1 MKYPISFE
9 KTTAFI
15 CVTTL
20 FVTLSQ
26 PLYATEAAGEE
37 TGTSSD
43 NTIEHTTPETS
54 QTGPSASETDEN
66 SITANSDS
74 SETEPSETESD
85 TNTETQES
93 SDTES
98 RSAEPATEGIA
109 IDPANFPDPVFRTY
123 VSAHFDTDKDNILTN
138 QEREAVTNI
147 QINDQALGSL
157 EGIRYFPNLETLN
170 CYSQALSSI
179 NVSENIHLKTLISH
193 YNYSLTS
200 LILGSK
206 PELTYLDCY
215 GTNLSSLDISQ
226 APALETMIC
235 TSTPLQSLDVSHNT
249 RLRTLQCSNTYI
261 ATLDIA
267 NLSELVEL
275 QAFRMPLTQLDI
287 RNNPKLQLLWVNWTK
302 LTSLDTSNNPELTD
316 LLVYDTPIQTLDLTN
331 NPKLSSLVA
340 AYTPGE
346 NNFCYINLPSGQ
358 TGYAELPAQN
368 TLYLDTNST
377 TIDLEARFPG
387 MKTDHISDLKG
398 AVLNGSRLSGYH
410 NGTPVTYTY
419 DCGQGRTIEVAIH
432 INTTQIKPNL
442 SIVRNLSKIYD
453 GNPVSLEKKDLDM
466 DGADGP
472 LTIEWYKEQQDDL
485 VLLEQ
490 PPADAGRYV
499 VKVTMAAT
507 ETSTQ
512 AQTSQRFTIAQQ
524 PNYWIEDPHMPS
536 HTYDGQAPEPQA
548 RPNTGTVQFSYS
560 TSQDGPWQDEP
571 FINAGQYFLRA
582 QVQGTNNIS
591 SLETIVP
598 YQIDRKAV
606 GNVPT
611 PEAYGTSGQSLS
623 QIALPAGWTWTNPNQ
638 YLHADNEQFTA
649 YLPVDTVN
657 YDYSNVEGFSPYEK
671 AVVRLI
677 HIHRSNLPNRWV
689 RYPSIESWTYGQTP
703 SRPDALATLGSY
715 AIQYTYFER
724 NDLTTPI
731 EKPADAGLYTLVAQ
745 ISGTSNYSG
754 LSGQTDFEIRKAANT
769 WTEQPAIQSWTYGQA
784 PSRPAGTAENGTVH
798 FSYAVTQDGPF
809 TDEIPVNAG
818 TYVMKAEV
826 PGSKNYEA
834 LYAYVPFT
842 IKKQI
847 VNNVETPEAYGTST
861 MQLKDIP
868 LPQGWAWT
876 DPEQYVYDANR
887 HHEAYFI
894 ADTAN
899 YDYSAVPGYDPD
911 TGTITRTIAVQLCAA
926 SNEWTQPL
934 TIEDWAY
941 GQKPSAPK
949 AQAKY
954 GSETIR
960 YEYYTDTSLSTP
972 IEKPTEAGTYVVQA
986 VIPGTADYTGLKAH
1000 ASFTIRKA
1008 DNSWL
1013 LGLMQNDYVYNG
1025 QPPKPYAIPKDGTVR
1040 FTYAADPAG
1049 PFTDNAPVNAG
1060 TYYVK
1065 AYVPESNN
1073 YNALETVQSFQILR
1087 QIVDN
1092 VPSPDVY
1099 AASQTRLQDIALEN
1113 GWKWAQPDTI
1123 LTSETRKQVITKT
1136 VDPQNYD
1143 YSNVEGYDPQTN
1155 TITRMITIEMSRLDN
1170 EWIHPLEIKNW
1181 TFGQSPSVPAAIPKY
1196 GNVGYVY
1203 TDLDGT
1209 PLKAKPDQ
1217 AGTYI
1222 LYAYV
1227 TGTADY
1233 AGLHASQRFTIEK
1246 ADNTWTI
1253 PPAIDNM
1260 VYNGQ
1265 SPQPQAQAA
1274 VGTVQFQYR
1283 KKGEDSWTSEVPVN
1297 AGIYEMKA
1305 SVSAMDN
1312 YNPLESGPIQFEIKK
1327 MPAETIPTPVV
1338 YALSGSV
1345 LKNVPLPAGWTWANE
1360 NEIVHSQNDTHEIL
1374 MPADDPNIDYS
1385 NVEGYD
1391 PSTRTIA
1398 RKVTIHLS
1406 ANPNEWTK
1414 PLRIEDWTYGQ
1425 EPNEPQAQ
1433 AKYGT
1438 DRIQY
1443 EYFDENGT
1451 YLGHV
1456 PDQAG
1461 TYYVYAYVTGTADYA
1476 GLTGQSVSF
1485 TIRKADNTWTEEPAV
1500 SDTVYTDPVE
1510 PTGKA
1515 EHGTIRFEYKEKGSD
1530 RWTDE
1535 KPVDAGEYEFRATV
1549 SNVKNYNDLSAQGS
1563 FTIRPLPAQAVQTPE
1578 VYGRPGQRLAD
1589 IPLPQG
1595 WTWANGNEIVHS
1607 QNDTH
1612 EILMPADDPNYDYS
1626 NVEGYDPE
1634 TKTIVRKIT
1643 VHLSQLDNAWIEPL
1657 SIEDWT
1663 YGQKGNEPQAR
1674 AKYGTIEYTY
1684 FDAEGN
1690 RLPSVP
1696 GHAGTY
1702 TVTAY
1707 VPGTADYTGLSAKT
1721 TFTIRKADN
1730 AWTEGP
1736 AVESVTYGELLD
1748 PVAAAKYGMVQL
1760 TYSTSRTGEFTAD
1773 VPENA
1778 GSYYMKAMVPAS
1790 ADINGLESIVSFTIM
1805 PKAAEEIE
1813 TPHAQAHV
1821 GDTLS
1826 KAALPSGWTWLD
1838 PAEVVS
1844 AQTENALAFYP
1855 AADPNYDYSKIEGY
1869 DPETKTIVRPVRL
1882 TVLAR
1887 ENEWIESPMIKDW
1900 TYGEAPNE
1908 PAAQAKYGTVEFAYY
1923 TVEGK
1928 RLDRVPVNAG
1938 TYVLYASV
1946 AGTAEYSGLGEVQSF
1961 AIRPKIVESIETPS
1975 AYGKAGQTLSQ
1986 IALPAGWSWQDPAIV
2001 LKAGNETQTVI
2012 MQADDPNYDYSNVEG
2027 YDPETKTIVRKITV
2041 HLSQLD
2047 NAWIEPLSIEDWT
2060 YGQKGNEPQARA
2072 KYGTIEY
2079 TYFDA
2084 EGNRLP
2090 SVPGHAGTYTVTAYV
2105 PGTADYTGLSAKTTF
2120 TIRKADNA
2128 WTEGP
2133 AVESVT
2139 YGEPLDP
2146 VAAAKYGMVQLTYST
2161 SRTGEF
2167 TTDVPENAGSYYM
2180 KATVP
2185 ASADVNGLESGPVRF
2200 VIEPLYVTK
2209 HNGVFRN
2216 GEVLVNG
2223 TLLQA
2228 GRDYTKLVE
2237 RVGRQQIVRYVFH
2250 GNYAGVVEF
2259 SETAMPAQKPEN
2271 ELVSRP
2277 GTVPTGVHAGASVFV
2292 QTALAS
2298 LIGMISLFAGRK
2310 KKDR

>member
-20 FVTLSQ
+20 FITLSQ

-54 QTGPSASETDEN
+54 QTGSSASETDEN

-74 SETEPSETESD
+74 SETEASETEPSETESD

-98 RSAEPATEGIA
+98 RSVEPATEGIA

-193 YNYSLTS
+193 FNYSLTS

-275 QAFRMPLTQLDI
+275 QAFRTPLTQLDI

-490 PPADAGRYV
+490 PPVDAGRYV

-606 GNVPT
+606 ENVPT

-649 YLPVDTVN
+649 YLPVDTAN

-745 ISGTSNYSG
+745 IPGTSDYSG

-847 VNNVETPEAYGTST
+847 VNDVETPEAYGTST

-986 VIPGTADYTGLKAH
+986 VIPGTADYTGLKAQ

-1013 LGLMQNDYVYNG
+1013 LGLMQKDYVYNG
-1025 QPPKPYAIPKDGTVR
+1025 QPPKPSAIPKDGTVR
-1040 FTYAADPAG
+1040 FTYATDPEG

-1155 TITRMITIEMSRLDN
+1155 TITRTITIEISRFDN

-1203 TDLDGT
+1203 TDLDGI

-1283 KKGEDSWTSEVPVN
+1283 KKGEDSWTSEAPVN

-1345 LKNVPLPAGWTWANE
+1345 LKNVP
-1360 NEIVHSQNDTHEIL
+1360 
-1374 MPADDPNIDYS
+1374 
-1385 NVEGYD
+1385 
-1391 PSTRTIA
+1391 
-1398 RKVTIHLS
+1398 
-1406 ANPNEWTK
+1406 
-1414 PLRIEDWTYGQ
+1414 
-1425 EPNEPQAQ
+1425 
-1433 AKYGT
+1433 
-1438 DRIQY
+1438 
-1443 EYFDENGT
+1443 
-1451 YLGHV
+1451 
-1456 PDQAG
+1456 
-1461 TYYVYAYVTGTADYA
+1461 
-1476 GLTGQSVSF
+1476 
-1485 TIRKADNTWTEEPAV
+1485 
-1500 SDTVYTDPVE
+1500 
-1510 PTGKA
+1510 
-1515 EHGTIRFEYKEKGSD
+1515 
-1530 RWTDE
+1530 
-1535 KPVDAGEYEFRATV
+1535 
-1549 SNVKNYNDLSAQGS
+1549 
-1563 FTIRPLPAQAVQTPE
+1563 
-1578 VYGRPGQRLAD
+1578 
-1589 IPLPQG
+1589 
-1595 WTWANGNEIVHS
+1595 
-1607 QNDTH
+1607 
-1612 EILMPADDPNYDYS
+1612 
-1626 NVEGYDPE
+1626 
-1634 TKTIVRKIT
+1634 
-1643 VHLSQLDNAWIEPL
+1643 
-1657 SIEDWT
+1657 
-1663 YGQKGNEPQAR
+1663 
-1674 AKYGTIEYTY
+1674 
-1684 FDAEGN
+1684 
-1690 RLPSVP
+1690 
-1696 GHAGTY
+1696 
-1702 TVTAY
+1702 
-1707 VPGTADYTGLSAKT
+1707 
-1721 TFTIRKADN
+1721 
-1730 AWTEGP
+1730 
-1736 AVESVTYGELLD
+1736 
-1748 PVAAAKYGMVQL
+1748 
-1760 TYSTSRTGEFTAD
+1760 
-1773 VPENA
+1773 
-1778 GSYYMKAMVPAS
+1778 
-1790 ADINGLESIVSFTIM
+1790 
-1805 PKAAEEIE
+1805 
-1813 TPHAQAHV
+1813 
-1821 GDTLS
+1821 
-1826 KAALPSGWTWLD
+1826 
-1838 PAEVVS
+1838 
-1844 AQTENALAFYP
+1844 
-1855 AADPNYDYSKIEGY
+1855 
-1869 DPETKTIVRPVRL
+1869 
-1882 TVLAR
+1882 
-1887 ENEWIESPMIKDW
+1887 
-1900 TYGEAPNE
+1900 
-1908 PAAQAKYGTVEFAYY
+1908 
-1923 TVEGK
+1923 
-1928 RLDRVPVNAG
+1928 
-1938 TYVLYASV
+1938 
-1946 AGTAEYSGLGEVQSF
+1946 
-1961 AIRPKIVESIETPS
+1961 
-1975 AYGKAGQTLSQ
+1975 
-1986 IALPAGWSWQDPAIV
+1986 LPAGWSWQDPAIV

-2084 EGNRLP
+2084 EGNKLP

-2133 AVESVT
+2133 AIESVT
-2139 YGEPLDP
+2139 YGQPLDP

-2161 SRTGEF
+2161 SKTGEF

-2223 TLLQA
+2223 MRLQA

>member
-20 FVTLSQ
+20 FITLSQ

-54 QTGPSASETDEN
+54 QTGSSASETDEN

-98 RSAEPATEGIA
+98 RSVEPATEGIA

-193 YNYSLTS
+193 FNYSLTS

-249 RLRTLQCSNTYI
+249 RLRTLQCNNTYI

-275 QAFRMPLTQLDI
+275 QAFRTPLTQLDI

-490 PPADAGRYV
+490 PPVDAGRYV

-536 HTYDGQAPEPQA
+536 HTYDIQAPEPQA

-606 GNVPT
+606 ENVPT

-649 YLPVDTVN
+649 YLPVDTAN

-745 ISGTSNYSG
+745 IPGTSDYSG

-847 VNNVETPEAYGTST
+847 VNDVETPEAYGTST

-986 VIPGTADYTGLKAH
+986 VIPGTADYTGLKAQ

-1013 LGLMQNDYVYNG
+1013 LGLMQKDYVYNG
-1025 QPPKPYAIPKDGTVR
+1025 QPPKPSAIPKDGTVR
-1040 FTYAADPAG
+1040 FTYATDPEG

-1092 VPSPDVY
+1092 VPSLDVY

-1155 TITRMITIEMSRLDN
+1155 TITRTITIEMSRLDN

-1196 GNVGYVY
+1196 GNVSYVYTDLDGTPLKAKPDQAGTYILYAYVTGTADYAGLPAAIPKYGNVSYVY

-1283 KKGEDSWTSEVPVN
+1283 KKGEDSWTSEAPVN

-1345 LKNVPLPAGWTWANE
+1345 LKNVPLPAGWAMDNYNPLESGPIQFEIKKMPAETIPTPVVYALSGSVLKNVPLPAGWIWANE
-1360 NEIVHSQNDTHEIL
+1360 NETVHSQNDTHEIL

-1391 PSTRTIA
+1391 PSTNTIA
-1398 RKVTIHLS
+1398 RQVTIHLS

-1461 TYYVYAYVTGTADYA
+1461 TYYAYAYVTGTADYA

-1500 SDTVYTDPVE
+1500 SDTVYTDPIEPTGKYVTGTADYAGLTGQSVSFTIRKADNTWTEEPAVSDTVYTDPIE

-1515 EHGTIRFEYKEKGSD
+1515 EHGTIRFEYREKGSD

-1535 KPVDAGEYEFRATV
+1535 KPVDAGKYEFRATV

-1612 EILMPADDPNYDYS
+1612 EILMSADDPNYDYS
-1626 NVEGYDPE
+1626 KIEPGQRLADIPLPQGWTWANGNEIVHSQNDTHEILMSADDPNYDYSKIEGYDPETKTIVPQGWTWANGNEIVHSQNDTHEILMSADDPNYDYSKIEGYDPE
-1634 TKTIVRKIT
+1634 TKTIVRKIA

-1663 YGQKGNEPQAR
+1663 YGQKRNEPQAR

-1684 FDAEGN
+1684 FDAKGN
-1690 RLPSVP
+1690 RLSSVP

-1707 VPGTADYTGLSAKT
+1707 VPSTADYTGLFS
-1721 TFTIRKADN
+1721 
-1730 AWTEGP
+1730 
-1736 AVESVTYGELLD
+1736 
-1748 PVAAAKYGMVQL
+1748 Q
-1760 TYSTSRTGEFTAD
+1760 TS
-1773 VPENA
+1773 
-1778 GSYYMKAMVPAS
+1778 
-1790 ADINGLESIVSFTIM
+1790 
-1805 PKAAEEIE
+1805 
-1813 TPHAQAHV
+1813 
-1821 GDTLS
+1821 
-1826 KAALPSGWTWLD
+1826 
-1838 PAEVVS
+1838 
-1844 AQTENALAFYP
+1844 
-1855 AADPNYDYSKIEGY
+1855 
-1869 DPETKTIVRPVRL
+1869 
-1882 TVLAR
+1882 
-1887 ENEWIESPMIKDW
+1887 
-1900 TYGEAPNE
+1900 
-1908 PAAQAKYGTVEFAYY
+1908 
-1923 TVEGK
+1923 
-1928 RLDRVPVNAG
+1928 
-1938 TYVLYASV
+1938 
-1946 AGTAEYSGLGEVQSF
+1946 
-1961 AIRPKIVESIETPS
+1961 
-1975 AYGKAGQTLSQ
+1975 
-1986 IALPAGWSWQDPAIV
+1986 
-2001 LKAGNETQTVI
+2001 
-2012 MQADDPNYDYSNVEG
+2012 
-2027 YDPETKTIVRKITV
+2027 
-2041 HLSQLD
+2041 
-2047 NAWIEPLSIEDWT
+2047 
-2060 YGQKGNEPQARA
+2060 
-2072 KYGTIEY
+2072 
-2079 TYFDA
+2079 
-2084 EGNRLP
+2084 
-2090 SVPGHAGTYTVTAYV
+2090 
-2105 PGTADYTGLSAKTTF
+2105 F

-2146 VAAAKYGMVQLTYST
+2146 VAAAKYGTVQLTYST
-2161 SRTGEF
+2161 SKTGEF
-2167 TTDVPENAGSYYM
+2167 TADVPENAGSYYM

-2185 ASADVNGLESGPVRF
+2185 ASADINGLESIVSF
-2200 VIEPLYVTK
+2200 VIMPKAAEEIETPHAQAHVGDTLSKVALPSGWTWLDPAEVVSAQTENALAFYPADDPNYDYSQAHVGDTLSKVALPSGWTWLDPAEVVSAQTENALAFYPADDPNYDYSKIEGYDPETK
-2209 HNGVFRN
+2209 
-2216 GEVLVNG
+2216 
-2223 TLLQA
+2223 T
-2228 GRDYTKLVE
+2228 
-2237 RVGRQQIVRYVFH
+2237 I
-2250 GNYAGVVEF
+2250 
-2259 SETAMPAQKPEN
+2259 
-2271 ELVSRP
+2271 
-2277 GTVPTGVHAGASVFV
+2277 VPTIRTTTIQRSKATIRKRKRSSVRCHS
-2292 QTALAS
+2292 QCLPGKTNGSNLQRS
-2298 LIGMISLFAGRK
+2298 KTGRMEK
-2310 KKDR
+2310 RRTNRQPKRRATIRKRKRSSVRCHSQCLPGKTNGSNLQRSKTGRMEKRRTNRQPKRSTERSNLRITQ